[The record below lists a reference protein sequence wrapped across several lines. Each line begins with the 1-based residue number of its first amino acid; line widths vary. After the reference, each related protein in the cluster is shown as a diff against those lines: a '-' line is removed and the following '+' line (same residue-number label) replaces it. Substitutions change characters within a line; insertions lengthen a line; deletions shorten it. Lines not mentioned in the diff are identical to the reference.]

1 MSLFLLQTLR
11 YKMEEEVRVNAE
23 IQTYLRRHHQV
34 REAMFHNISAHEYT
48 DINKGQVKYRT

>member
-23 IQTYLRRHHQV
+23 IETYLRRHHQV
-34 REAMFHNISAHEYT
+34 REAMVHNISAH
-48 DINKGQVKYRT
+48 